1 MITQEELKELLNYN
15 PETGIFTYKKKKAKC
30 TPGKIAG
37 TYHVNGYTHI
47 QLNRKIYKAHRLAWL
62 YVYGYFPQFIDH
74 INCDRGDNR
83 LCNLREATLT
93 QNNQNTKI
101 SKNNTSGVKGVA
113 WHKGAKKWCATMDA
127 NGKRMYLGL
136 FTDLELAKLVIDEA
150 RAKYHGNFVNNG

>member
-1 MITQEELKELLNYN
+1 MITQQELKELLNYDQD
-15 PETGIFTYKKKKAKC
+15 TGIFTYKKKRPKC

-62 YVYGYFPQFIDH
+62 YVHGHFPQFIDH

-93 QNNQNTKI
+93 QNNQNSKI
-101 SKNNTSGVKGVA
+101 SKNNTSGIKGISWNKNA
-113 WHKGAKKWCATMDA
+113 SKWAATIGV
-127 NGKRMYLGL
+127 NGKSIYLGI
-136 FTDLELAKLVIDEA
+136 FDDLDLARLVVDEA
-150 RAKYHGNFVNNG
+150 RIKYHGNFLNHG